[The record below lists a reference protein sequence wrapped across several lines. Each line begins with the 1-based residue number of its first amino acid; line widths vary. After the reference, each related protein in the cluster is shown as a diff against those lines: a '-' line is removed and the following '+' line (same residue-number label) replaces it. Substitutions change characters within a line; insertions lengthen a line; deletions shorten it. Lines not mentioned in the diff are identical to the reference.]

1 MGNLDEFVRTL
12 VLTRNKTTSQTGTA
26 PATRVRLARNGR
38 SWSLPQRRFRFVAGC
53 DRLILYETGT
63 AYAASPD
70 TRSRSRM
77 GRGKQGGGRRFDD
90 GFTIRNGGAGSAGVF
105 ADFSGNRHRIARRS
119 APPPAR
125 RGRGSGG
132 RGRSRPGCRIRPG
145 RRERRLVEVAGPEA
159 FHEVA
164 PRVIGQSP
172 WRGQHPATKGL
183 RNRA

>member
-90 GFTIRNGGAGSAGVF
+90 GFTIRNGGAGFAGVF
-105 ADFSGNRHRIARRS
+105 ADLSGNRHRIARRS
-119 APPPAR
+119 VPPPAR
-125 RGRGSGG
+125 RRARAFAPRLSNPTGSS
-132 RGRSRPGCRIRPG
+132 RAAASRSRRTRGDRRRRARGGSRCRP
-145 RRERRLVEVAGPEA
+145 RRADGVRGWRRRTA
-159 FHEVA
+159 
-164 PRVIGQSP
+164 
-172 WRGQHPATKGL
+172 
-183 RNRA
+183 